1 MKLFTELSIPPLG
14 VQIGADEKVLLLG
27 SCFSDEVGKR
37 MQEWGLDACR
47 NPFGALYN
55 PLYILNAIELLDSD
69 RLLDESDCV
78 PMGSGAGM
86 ICSWYHHTKMAR
98 KTAADFLS
106 EANRALT
113 LSREFWKECGVVI
126 ITLGTAFVYRH
137 DGKVVANCLKR
148 PAAEFT
154 RQMMSAEEVRN
165 ALSGIISLAS
175 PRRIIVTVSPI
186 RHLADGAHANTL
198 SKASLQLGADAALKE
213 MDERQCC
220 YFPSCELMLDELR
233 DYRFYDADLV
243 HPRDIAVDY
252 IFERFLKSCTYET
265 ERKKLELRHKDVL
278 RSQHI
283 PILG

>member
-55 PLYILNAIELLDSD
+55 PLSILNAIELLDSD

-98 KTAADFLS
+98 KTSADFLS

-113 LSREFWKECGVVI
+113 LSREFWK
-126 ITLGTAFVYRH
+126 
-137 DGKVVANCLKR
+137 
-148 PAAEFT
+148 
-154 RQMMSAEEVRN
+154 
-165 ALSGIISLAS
+165 
-175 PRRIIVTVSPI
+175 
-186 RHLADGAHANTL
+186 
-198 SKASLQLGADAALKE
+198 
-213 MDERQCC
+213 
-220 YFPSCELMLDELR
+220 
-233 DYRFYDADLV
+233 
-243 HPRDIAVDY
+243 
-252 IFERFLKSCTYET
+252 
-265 ERKKLELRHKDVL
+265 
-278 RSQHI
+278 
-283 PILG
+283 

>member
-55 PLYILNAIELLDSD
+55 PLSILNAIELLDSD

-265 ERKKLELRHKDVL
+265 ERKKLELRHKDFL